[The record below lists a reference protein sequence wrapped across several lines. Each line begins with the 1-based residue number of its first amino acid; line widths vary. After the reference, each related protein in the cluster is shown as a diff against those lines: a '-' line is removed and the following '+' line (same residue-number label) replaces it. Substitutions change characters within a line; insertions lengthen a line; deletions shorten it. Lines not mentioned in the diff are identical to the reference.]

1 MKKGNL
7 FLLAYILFICISIFI
22 RIKTDYPIWNSL
34 VLAIS
39 ISSIFFSYETLFSS
53 SCSELERLANNS
65 DDLISIMEKTN
76 ASDFKSIEEIKMIY
90 ASYNL
95 DCTNLGEIEKCLVNE
110 NKINNELKQ
119 ENKKMKSKMKVFKI
133 ISNCFTFLGFLSL
146 LVIMAFSEQ
155 TIWLTTYQDIISAF
169 SFVFILSTSLID
181 DLASKNREKI
191 FSQSREI
198 IFKQEKSSKYFDLL
212 KEKCKQLIQSKQECD
227 FLKTEEQHNAD

>member
-7 FLLAYILFICISIFI
+7 FLLAYILFIYISIFI
-22 RIKTDYPIWNSL
+22 RIKTDYPIWNSI

-39 ISSIFFSYETLFSS
+39 ISSIFFSYETLLSS
-53 SCSELERLANNS
+53 LCSELEMLTNNS
-65 DDLISIMEKTN
+65 DDLISRIENTN

-110 NKINNELKQ
+110 NKKSNEIKQ
-119 ENKKMKSKMKVFKI
+119 ENKKKKSEIKIFKI

-155 TIWLTTYQDIISAF
+155 TIWLTKYQDIISAF
-169 SFVFILSTSLID
+169 SFVLILSTSLID
-181 DLASKNREKI
+181 EIVSKKREEI

-198 IFKQEKSSKYFDLL
+198 IFQHEKSSKYFDLL
-212 KEKCKQLIQSKQECD
+212 KEKYKQLIQSKQECD